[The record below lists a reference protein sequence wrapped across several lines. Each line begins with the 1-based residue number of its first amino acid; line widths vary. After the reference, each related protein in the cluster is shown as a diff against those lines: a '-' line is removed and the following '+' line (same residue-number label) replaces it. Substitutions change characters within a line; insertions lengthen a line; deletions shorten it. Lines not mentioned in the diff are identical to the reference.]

1 MQHMTPIAYLKAVIQ
16 SNLLF
21 EPNFKTKMFD
31 IFFMT
36 KALHACS
43 PWTNWIRK
51 SASKYFVFMPI
62 LHGFLCPQDWCV
74 FTKFWLRV
82 IFEDVGVFFPQLIT

>member
-31 IFFMT
+31 IFFVT
-36 KALHACS
+36 KALH
-43 PWTNWIRK
+43 
-51 SASKYFVFMPI
+51 
-62 LHGFLCPQDWCV
+62 
-74 FTKFWLRV
+74 
-82 IFEDVGVFFPQLIT
+82 